1 MVHTKNSS
9 IHYILG
15 AYTPVTSDGNIVVD
29 GVLASCY
36 ASAHHDLAHIGMTP
50 IRWIPIITKWIFGND
65 TGSLVFVKVIEEFGR
80 LVVPFW
86 LTYGIN

>member
-1 MVHTKNSS
+1 M
-9 IHYILG
+9 
-15 AYTPVTSDGNIVVD
+15 TSEGNIVVD

-36 ASAHHDLAHIGMTP
+36 ASTHHDLAHISMIP
-50 IRWIPIITKWIFGND
+50 LRWIPIITKWIFGND

>member
-15 AYTPVTSDGNIVVD
+15 AYTPVTSEGNIVVD

-36 ASAHHDLAHIGMTP
+36 ASAHHDLAHIIMTP
-50 IRWIPIITKWIFGND
+50 IRWIPIITRWIFGND
-65 TGSLVFVKVIEEFGR
+65 TRSHVYAKVIEDVGR
-80 LVVPFW
+80 LVAP
-86 LTYGIN
+86 LRMTYEII